1 MFPAPGAGVE
11 NTLEPIVFDTIR
23 HIIALAGWGK
33 IVNRQREGE
42 LATKCPDCGHVSP
55 GEPRICPGCGREARR
70 YDPSRCEFCGS
81 RVTPGSMACENC
93 GAPLHQGVIDPEQT
107 GIPVVPSSTT
117 AIRTGC
123 IVAVA
128 VLIALIAGLVM
139 LFSRSSNVLS
149 RENSGAVIP
158 EKLEET
164 VLDASMPDSIYAGY
178 LEEDRNT
185 VETIWPRVLT
195 DLPDSCYYPSPYDPC
210 AAFRFTVEEH
220 RALVKLEA
228 SAPIDLVMT
237 LLREDETGLSY
248 AAWNEDGPSG
258 TDPMILT
265 PLSEGTYIALVTCL
279 GGWEY
284 GRVRFLW
291 SVVMSDIPLVTSDT
305 TFSLSLSNATPMACF
320 DIDIVRGRT
329 YSIRTV
335 SRAQSMDSFVQL
347 TTEGGS
353 VLSDDDSG
361 RNDNC
366 WGDAHLS
373 FTAGPLQE
381 GRAFVVVRPFSTLS
395 PSYSDMD
402 VVFTIGSP

>member
-1 MFPAPGAGVE
+1 M
-11 NTLEPIVFDTIR
+11 
-23 HIIALAGWGK
+23 
-33 IVNRQREGE
+33 
-42 LATKCPDCGHVSP
+42 ATKCPECGHVSP
-55 GEPRICPGCGREARR
+55 GDPRVCPGCGREARR

-81 RVTPGSMACENC
+81 RVTFGSTSCGNC
-93 GAPLHQGVIDPEQT
+93 GAPLQQGSEIPEQGGT
-107 GIPVVPSSTT
+107 PTVSHTATT
-117 AIRTGC
+117 IRTGC
-123 IVAVA
+123 IVAVV
-128 VLIALIAGLVM
+128 VLMAIVAGVVTL
-139 LFSRSSNVLS
+139 LSRSSSVFT
-149 RENSGAVIP
+149 REVTSAETGV
-158 EKLEET
+158 KLEE
-164 VLDASMPDSIYAGY
+164 VVVDASLPDSIHTGY
-178 LEEDRNT
+178 IEEDRNT
-185 VETIWPRVLT
+185 VESIWPRVLT

-210 AAFRFTVEEH
+210 VAFRFNFEGR

-248 AAWNEDGPSG
+248 AAWNEDGPTG
-258 TDPMILT
+258 RDPMIVT

-284 GRVRFLW
+284 GRVRFIW
-291 SVVMSDIPLVTSDT
+291 SVVMDDIPLVTRDT
-305 TFSLSLSNATPMACF
+305 TFSVSLSNATPMACF

-335 SRAQSMDSFVQL
+335 SRSPNMDSFVQL
-347 TTEGGS
+347 TTQEGS

-381 GRAFVVVRPFSTLS
+381 GRAFVVVRPYSTLS
-395 PSYSDMD
+395 PSYSDME